1 MNPGGPPPFMHES
14 SDNLKEPRPKSFRE
28 LPDYLKRLIG
38 KFLFRLFYI
47 FKIVWDTSP
56 WILFAMVFMAVF
68 NGVTPIASAFVNAKL
83 LNALADSYT
92 SFVSAGENTFKTV
105 MFWLIMTFVI
115 SFVTAIVSRINGIIT
130 NIAGELVVNNVNVK
144 IMDKAKTV
152 DISSFDRPDFY
163 EKLENA
169 SREAGH
175 RPIQIL
181 NSNLN
186 ISKL

>member
-1 MNPGGPPPFMHES
+1 
-14 SDNLKEPRPKSFRE
+14 
-28 LPDYLKRLIG
+28 
-38 KFLFRLFYI
+38 
-47 FKIVWDTSP
+47 
-56 WILFAMVFMAVF
+56 MVFMAVF